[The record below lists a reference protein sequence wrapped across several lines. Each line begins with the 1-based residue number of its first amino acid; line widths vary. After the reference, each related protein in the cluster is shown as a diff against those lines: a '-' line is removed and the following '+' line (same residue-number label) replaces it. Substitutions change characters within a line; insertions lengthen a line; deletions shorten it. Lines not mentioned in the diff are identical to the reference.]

1 MSRRQASSTRR
12 SGGTFP
18 FSGLLNSKPNSSPVL
33 SIVLVLLGAFFLIF
47 YAFGRSG
54 GLFGGKNGF
63 VSRLEGGDFSCTFE
77 VQNAIPILKNVYGDN
92 MKNVLH
98 VGPESCSVVSKF
110 LKEGEVEAW
119 GVEPYDIEDTDRNC
133 KALVRKGIVRVSDI
147 KFPLPYRPKSFSHVI
162 VSDALDYMS
171 PKYLNKTLPELIR
184 VSADGVIILTGYPGQ
199 QRAKVAQLSKFGRPA
214 KMRSSSWWKEFF
226 SETALEEN
234 EAAVKKF
241 EQAASKMSYNP
252 TCQIFHIKSYN

>member
-18 FSGLLNSKPNSSPVL
+18 FSGVFNSKSNSSPLL
-33 SIVLVLLGAFFLIF
+33 SIVLVLLGASFLIY

-54 GLFGGKNGF
+54 G
-63 VSRLEGGDFSCTFE
+63 GDFTCTFE
-77 VQNAIPILKNVYGDN
+77 VQNAIPTLKNVYGDN

-119 GVEPYDIEDTDRNC
+119 GVEPYDIEDADKNC
-133 KALVRKGIVRVSDI
+133 KALVRKGIVRVADI

-162 VSDALDYMS
+162 VSDALDYIS

-199 QRAKVAQLSKFGRPA
+199 RRAKVAQLSKFGRPA

-226 SETALEEN
+226 SETNLEEN
-234 EAAVKKF
+234 EDAVKKF

>member
-1 MSRRQASSTRR
+1 MTRRQASSTRR
-12 SGGTFP
+12 SGGTFS
-18 FSGLLNSKPNSSPVL
+18 FSGVLNSKSNSSPLL
-33 SIVLVLLGAFFLIF
+33 SIVLVLMGAFLLIF

-54 GLFGGKNGF
+54 G
-63 VSRLEGGDFSCTFE
+63 GDFSCTYE
-77 VQNAIPILKNVYGDN
+77 VQNAIPTLKNVYGDT

-119 GVEPYDIEDTDRNC
+119 GVEPYDIEDADRSC
-133 KALVRKGIVRVSDI
+133 KALVHKGIIRVADI

-162 VSDALDYMS
+162 ISDALDYMS
-171 PKYLNKTLPELIR
+171 PKYLKKTLPELVR

-199 QRAKVAQLSKFGRPA
+199 QRAKVVQLSKFGRPA

-226 SETALEEN
+226 SETNLEEN

-252 TCQIFHIKSYN
+252 SCQIFHIKSYN